1 MAKLILVGG
10 GTASGKTYVINKV
23 IESLG
28 NEHITHISIDD
39 YYKDLNA
46 INIYEKINEKC
57 KYDDSKRLL
66 LGLNI
71 NKETHNKIIIKDKN
85 YYNEI
90 KRLI

>member
-39 YYKDLNA
+39 YYKDLTHLTLEERKKQNYDHPKA
-46 INIYEKINEKC
+46 FDWPLMREQLTALKNGKIKFSILPIN
-57 KYDDSKRLL
+57 
-66 LGLNI
+66 
-71 NKETHNKIIIKDKN
+71 
-85 YYNEI
+85 
-90 KRLI
+90 

>member
-39 YYKDLNA
+39 YYKDLTHLTLEERKTERFCRSPFRKA
-46 INIYEKINEKC
+46 
-57 KYDDSKRLL
+57 
-66 LGLNI
+66 
-71 NKETHNKIIIKDKN
+71 ETDRS
-85 YYNEI
+85 EE
-90 KRLI
+90 